1 MIACKPKWSGSV
13 SEHHFS
19 VSPRQISEESRRE
32 AEVQTE
38 GRKEVV
44 CPFSRGHSVCPAP
57 FFLFSQSL
65 LPPALPP
72 SQFLLFNCVPY
83 PITLFKCYLFA
94 LTFSCPCSS
103 STFSLPICR
112 TGFPTIVLPQKFAFL
127 FHFNFHLT
135 FLLFRPLLSQS
146 TKSNVVC
153 SCLLS
158 SPVLYLASI
167 SPSSSP
173 SSYHCCR
180 ALLAHTNFRLITAIT
195 SINERGL
202 SS

>member
-13 SEHHFS
+13 SERHFS

-38 GRKEVV
+38 GRKEAV
-44 CPFSRGHSVCPAP
+44 CPFCRGHSVCPAP
-57 FFLFSQSL
+57 FFLFSLSL

-72 SQFLLFNCVPY
+72 SQFLLFNLSHTRLLSLNV
-83 PITLFKCYLFA
+83 I
-94 LTFSCPCSS
+94 S
-103 STFSLPICR
+103 STFSLPICG
-112 TGFPTIVLPQKFAFL
+112 TGFPTVVLPQKFAFL

-135 FLLFRPLLSQS
+135 FLLFWPLLSQS
-146 TKSNVVC
+146 TKSNAVC